1 MKLITEEIKT
11 KLASNKGDAN
21 VDKPYLKL
29 FSPTGSATWLIT
41 EIVDEDTLFGLC
53 DLGMGF
59 PELGYVSLQELESVE
74 LPFGLKIVR
83 DMYFTPHKTLKEYA
97 SVAREHSRIVTE
109 DSLLNDTLSKLE
121 THGMYFED
129 NG

>member
-1 MKLITEEIKT
+1 
-11 KLASNKGDAN
+11 
-21 VDKPYLKL
+21 
-29 FSPTGSATWLIT
+29 
-41 EIVDEDTLFGLC
+41 
-53 DLGMGF
+53 
-59 PELGYVSLQELESVE
+59 
-74 LPFGLKIVR
+74 
-83 DMYFTPHKTLKEYA
+83 MYFTPDKTLKEYA

>member
-1 MKLITEEIKT
+1 MKLITEEIKA

-29 FSPTGSATWLIT
+29 FSPTGAATWLIT

-59 PELGYVSLQELESVE
+59 PELGYVSLQELESVT
-74 LPFGLKIVR
+74 LPFGLKIER
-83 DMYFTPHKTLKEYA
+83 DMYFTPDKTLSEY
-97 SVAREHSRIVTE
+97 VELARQHQEIVT
-109 DSLLNDTLSKLE
+109 
-121 THGMYFED
+121 
-129 NG
+129 

>member
-21 VDKPYLKL
+21 IDKPYLKL
-29 FSPTGSATWLIT
+29 FSPTGAATWLIT

-74 LPFGLKIVR
+74 LP
-83 DMYFTPHKTLKEYA
+83 MYFTPDKTLKEYA

-129 NG
+129 ND